1 MYLVILTHESTV
13 YTAPENPMYLP
24 DDYESQSIYMTETNI
39 ITSIEYKHFTNIIDL
54 CEFFEKNGVKD
65 YSTGNWISNLNA
77 SYKILEFEGRLLN

>member
-1 MYLVILTHESTV
+1 MYLVILTYESTV

-24 DDYESQSIYMTETNI
+24 GDYDSQSIYMTETTV
-39 ITSIEYKHFTNIIDL
+39 ITAIEYKHFMNINGL

-65 YSTGNWISNLNA
+65 YSIGNWISNLNA

>member
-1 MYLVILTHESTV
+1 MYLVILTYESTV

-24 DDYESQSIYMTETNI
+24 GDYDSQTIYMTETTV
-39 ITSIEYKHFTNIIDL
+39 ITATEYKHFTNINDL

>member
-1 MYLVILTHESTV
+1 MYLVILTYESTV

-24 DDYESQSIYMTETNI
+24 GDYDSQSIYMTETTV
-39 ITSIEYKHFTNIIDL
+39 ITAIEYKHFTNINDL

-65 YSTGNWISNLNA
+65 YLTGNWISNLNA